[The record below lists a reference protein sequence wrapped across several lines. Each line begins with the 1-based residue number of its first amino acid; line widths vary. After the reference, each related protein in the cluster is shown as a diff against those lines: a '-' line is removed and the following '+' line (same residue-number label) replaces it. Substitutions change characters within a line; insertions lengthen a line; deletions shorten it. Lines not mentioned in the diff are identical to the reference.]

1 MHDVIVLYN
10 HPADPEAFDAH
21 YRGKHGP
28 LVDELPNLREFA
40 WGKVVD
46 GDYYIVARMS
56 YDNSA
61 DAAASMESPPDSVK
75 LPAVRE
81 TKKLPSRETVFE
93 DLRTQ
98 RMQPTH
104 YRLVSGTASSR
115 AFLYDRSHPSLTITT
130 TGRHLARTLA
140 HAVQD
145 NFEGRLRVR
154 YEADDNLVQAIWSR

>member
-61 DAAASMESPPDSVK
+61 DAAASMESPQGVA
-75 LPAVRE
+75 AV
-81 TKKLPSRETVFE
+81 E
-93 DLRTQ
+93 DLANFAQAGVTV
-98 RMQPTH
+98 
-104 YRLVSGTASSR
+104 LNV
-115 AFLYDRSHPSLTITT
+115 DR
-130 TGRHLARTLA
+130 G
-140 HAVQD
+140 
-145 NFEGRLRVR
+145 EGR
-154 YEADDNLVQAIWSR
+154 